1 LSEDVFAQVS
11 EWFAQVSEDV
21 FAQVS
26 EDVFA
31 QVSEDVKDSVSRL
44 RQQKHPR

>member
-1 LSEDVFAQVS
+1 MGLCACERVAIVVIAQVS
-11 EWFAQVSEDV
+11 EWFAQVSEDA

-26 EDVFA
+26 EDVR
-31 QVSEDVKDSVSRL
+31 DSVSRL